1 MSMESPNFP
10 IDVTFD
16 ILSRL
21 PTKTLIQ
28 FRLASKPWL
37 SLIQS
42 PHFIRLKSIAKPITE
57 DNFVLVYYESADYTK
72 QYYSICSVRE
82 GKTLIE
88 HKKFEFPFKSLY
100 GYVRIVGSSNG
111 LVCLFDTNFF
121 SYIGT
126 LILWNVIV
134 GKFIVLPDSHATH
147 RFSDTFS
154 HMVVGFGF
162 VLGKNDFKV
171 VQILYDCY
179 SDDIPEVLVY
189 SMEAD
194 LWRKVD
200 AVVPGFMPNRWSSN
214 VFVKGSVH
222 WLAFKRPRI
231 SYLCNSIMSFDMS
244 DEVFSEIALPRD
256 QNLSYDKVHLSVSAS
271 GDSLS
276 LFFHIND
283 RWEAWSMK
291 EYGVA
296 ESWMKE
302 FTISETQISMPLN
315 FMDNGDV
322 LLVMESGKLVSC
334 DLENQ
339 QMKDL
344 GICGLPT
351 SFCMVS
357 YTSGLILLDRGDKVL
372 K

>member
-200 AVVPGFMPNRWSSN
+200 AVVPGFMPNRWS
-214 VFVKGSVH
+214 
-222 WLAFKRPRI
+222 I
-231 SYLCNSIMSFDMS
+231 
-244 DEVFSEIALPRD
+244 
-256 QNLSYDKVHLSVSAS
+256 SAS

-276 LFFHIND
+276 LFFHINN

-302 FTISETQISMPLN
+302 FTIAETQISMPLN

-334 DLENQ
+334 DPENQ